1 MLYDRKSALT
11 FRARALIVLG
21 ACTSMSIATD
31 GLAQPLNHQTAQT
44 ISNGNGRLTCRN
56 TIDRLGLIP
65 THIKA
70 ATSSRPWRIF
80 DQRSIF
86 FAVSSKSVEAQGIPG
101 GRALEVKIDRKEPY
115 AYDIGVSMLNQRPI
129 ARGSVIE
136 ARVWLRTTSGPKTNI
151 VARLQNNEPGFRRL
165 RETPLT
171 LTSQFR
177 EYVLTTQAYQDY
189 CPGTFNFALHL
200 ATSAHLVEIGPGLL
214 IVREN
219 PLVS

>member
-1 MLYDRKSALT
+1 MLFDRKSVLT
-11 FRARALIVLG
+11 FRARVLIVLG
-21 ACTSMSIATD
+21 ACTSMTIATD
-31 GLAQPLNHQTAQT
+31 ALAQPWNHQTVQT
-44 ISNGNGRLTCRN
+44 ISNGNGQLICRN
-56 TIDRLGLIP
+56 TIDRLGQTP
-65 THIKA
+65 AHIKA

-86 FAVSSKSVEAQGIPG
+86 FAVRSKSVEAQGIPG

-129 ARGSVIE
+129 VRGSVVE
-136 ARVWLRTTSGPKTNI
+136 ARVWLRTTSGPRTTI
-151 VARLQNNEPGFRRL
+151 VARLQNNELGFRRL
-165 RETPLT
+165 AETPLT

-177 EYVLTTQAYQDY
+177 EYVLTTQAYKDY

-200 ATSAHLVEIGPGLL
+200 ATGEQIVEIGPGLL

>member
-1 MLYDRKSALT
+1 MIFDRKSALT
-11 FRARALIVLG
+11 FRARVLIVLV
-21 ACTSMSIATD
+21 ACVSMSIATD
-31 GLAQPLNHQTAQT
+31 VLAQPWNHQTVQAT
-44 ISNGNGRLTCRN
+44 SNGNGQLTCRN
-56 TIDRLGLIP
+56 TIDRLGQTP

-86 FAVSSKSVEAQGIPG
+86 FAVRFKSVEAQGIPG

-129 ARGSVIE
+129 ARGSVVE
-136 ARVWLRTTSGPKTNI
+136 ARVWLRTTSGPRTTI
-151 VARLQNNEPGFRRL
+151 VARLQNNELGFRRL
-165 RETPLT
+165 AETPLT

-177 EYVLTTQAYQDY
+177 EYVLTTQAYKDY

-200 ATSAHLVEIGPGLL
+200 ATGEQLVEIGPGLL

-219 PLVS
+219 PLLS